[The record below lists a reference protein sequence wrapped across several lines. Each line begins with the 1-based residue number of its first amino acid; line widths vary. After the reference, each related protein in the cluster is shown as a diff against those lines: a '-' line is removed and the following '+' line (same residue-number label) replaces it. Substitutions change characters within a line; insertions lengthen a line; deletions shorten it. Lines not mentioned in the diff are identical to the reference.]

1 MDAASGIFE
10 GISQLPLLQ
19 LLGNTEVINIGM
31 VNVNLCMS

>member
-19 LLGNTEVINIGM
+19 LLGNTEVINIGTAKM
-31 VNVNLCMS
+31 TLCMS